1 MLLILSGFF
10 AGVIIASVVYSA
22 TGFSLFGRAD
32 EKPSAS
38 VDSSNAELTALA
50 YGVLEYIRDG
60 DYQALSRV
68 AHPDF
73 GVVFSPYATVSL
85 STNRRFSA
93 VQIAGFEND
102 TNVYVWG
109 VQDGSG
115 EPIELTP
122 AGYIDE
128 YVYYK
133 DFCSASLIGVNR
145 IVKSGNALENITDE
159 FPGVKFVDFHIPGGE
174 KDSPDELAWGS
185 LRLGFEEYNGA
196 LWLTV
201 VINSRWTI

>member
-1 MLLILSGFF
+1 LLILSGLI
-10 AGVIIASVVYSA
+10 AGFLVASVIHST
-22 TGFSLFGRAD
+22 TGFSLFKRAG

-38 VDSSNAELTALA
+38 VNSDNAELTALA

-60 DYQALSRV
+60 DFISLSRV

-73 GVVFSPYATVSL
+73 GVVFSPYATVTL

-93 VQIAGFEND
+93 MQIAGFEND
-102 TNVYVWG
+102 TTVYVWG

-122 AGYIDE
+122 VDFFAE
-128 YVYYK
+128 YVYTKNYT
-133 DFCSASLIGVNR
+133 CASVLGINR
-145 IVKSGNALENITDE
+145 IVKSGNALENMTDE
-159 FPGVKFVDFHIPGGE
+159 FPGLRFVEFHVPGGE
-174 KDSPDELAWGS
+174 KDTSEELAWGS
-185 LRLGFEEYNGA
+185 LRLGFEEHEGA

-201 VINSRWTI
+201 IVNSRWTV